1 MIGVEKKGA
10 IRYWAK
16 SNSKKD
22 RDVALQLLLIYC
34 IYCIH
39 PLCNFRTPTWLSH
52 CWQFDLL
59 RHVFAGLTYQSK
71 RCNKKY
77 CASPYWDVRHVW
89 CRVMNC
95 VCAWTLRPMPIWR
108 MPMYASS
115 VQVCQLYHVIS
126 LMYNVY
132 LCILMLSQV
141 ICPVKKSQGDRMECC
156 GTRVQDH
163 GQWRSGLG
171 ASWTSTGSFHPT
183 SDAYP
188 PYPACS
194 TGRLAHGISTTASKW
209 SLPLAQRKKAVL
221 QKKTFKCH
229 LNADIDEVWKS
240 TSFDRMQAAM
250 RTFAVDDTSARS
262 LEGRNAMGK
271 NLEFQGYISK
281 FFSKVLQ

>member
-22 RDVALQLLLIYC
+22 GDVALQLLLIYC

-39 PLCNFRTPTWLSH
+39 PLCNFRTPTWLSR

-126 LMYNVY
+126 LMYTYVTSVISGN
-132 LCILMLSQV
+132 LSCQQKAKETGWNAVGHVSKITANEEVALELRGPQQV
-141 ICPVKKSQGDRMECC
+141 RFIQPVMPTRPTLYMHQPVGWPMGYQPRLPSGVCHWLKEKK
-156 GTRVQDH
+156 H
-163 GQWRSGLG
+163 
-171 ASWTSTGSFHPT
+171 SF
-183 SDAYP
+183 A
-188 PYPACS
+188 
-194 TGRLAHGISTTASKW
+194 K
-209 SLPLAQRKKAVL
+209 
-221 QKKTFKCH
+221 
-229 LNADIDEVWKS
+229 
-240 TSFDRMQAAM
+240 
-250 RTFAVDDTSARS
+250 
-262 LEGRNAMGK
+262 RN
-271 NLEFQGYISK
+271 I
-281 FFSKVLQ
+281 